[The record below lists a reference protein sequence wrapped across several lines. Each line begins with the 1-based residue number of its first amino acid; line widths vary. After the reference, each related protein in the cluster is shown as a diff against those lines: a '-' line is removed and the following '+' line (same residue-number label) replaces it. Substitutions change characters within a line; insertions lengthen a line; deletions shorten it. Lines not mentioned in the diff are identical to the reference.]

1 MSSII
6 TLLIY
11 YWLIIFSIIGY
22 GIFFD
27 KFFLK
32 NKTKNLGFIGIYGIF
47 TLLLISYFSSFF
59 IAHTKIFNSIIILF
73 GFANF
78 LNNRDIFNK
87 NLQKILI
94 IFSFLIIFIFVSKN
108 HDDFPYYHFP
118 YTHLLTEYSGV
129 IGLGNFTH
137 GFKTPSSVFYF
148 SSLLHL
154 PFVEYYLFHLTPV
167 FFLGFGNLILF
178 QKIEK
183 FLKDNDTNFILY
195 LSLLSIIFINIFFYR
210 LAEHGSDRSAMIL
223 IIVLIIELLDLT
235 NSKKNILNK
244 FSFLKLFI
252 LITLIISLKTFY
264 ILYVILLVPILTNF
278 LNKKSTLLFFMKNNV
293 TYLCLIFVLMLFT
306 VNFFNTGCII
316 YPVKFLCFEGYSWAI
331 PLNEVERLNNWYQQ
345 WAKGGAS
352 PNYRVENP
360 ELYIQNFNWVK
371 NWIEIYFFNKVSDYL
386 LGLTF
391 LSIIVFAIFFSKKKK
406 KILRPKFIPV
416 YIILIL
422 LTFEWFYFH
431 PALRYGGYHLIALLV
446 FIPLSIH
453 LSNYLQRKNLLK
465 KKVYFLIIL
474 TIFIFSMRNV
484 NRLYNEHE
492 IYNYNILS
500 NPYYR
505 SEGQNFNIFNRIE
518 NINKCKFKSIDD
530 KCKNEPIKNKQ
541 INIFNIYHKK
551 N

>member
-1 MSSII
+1 
-6 TLLIY
+6 
-11 YWLIIFSIIGY
+11 
-22 GIFFD
+22 
-27 KFFLK
+27 
-32 NKTKNLGFIGIYGIF
+32 
-47 TLLLISYFSSFF
+47 
-59 IAHTKIFNSIIILF
+59 
-73 GFANF
+73 
-78 LNNRDIFNK
+78 
-87 NLQKILI
+87 
-94 IFSFLIIFIFVSKN
+94 
-108 HDDFPYYHFP
+108 
-118 YTHLLTEYSGV
+118 
-129 IGLGNFTH
+129 
-137 GFKTPSSVFYF
+137 
-148 SSLLHL
+148 
-154 PFVEYYLFHLTPV
+154 
-167 FFLGFGNLILF
+167 
-178 QKIEK
+178 
-183 FLKDNDTNFILY
+183 
-195 LSLLSIIFINIFFYR
+195 
-210 LAEHGSDRSAMIL
+210 
-223 IIVLIIELLDLT
+223 
-235 NSKKNILNK
+235 
-244 FSFLKLFI
+244 
-252 LITLIISLKTFY
+252 
-264 ILYVILLVPILTNF
+264 
-278 LNKKSTLLFFMKNNV
+278 
-293 TYLCLIFVLMLFT
+293 MLFT

-391 LSIIVFAIFFSKKKK
+391 LSIIVFAIFFFKKKK